1 MDGLNKASRERDNRE
16 LKAVAKLVKSADP
29 IYMLKGSDQYRQMRE
44 RMKAL
49 TDFSAAMAAKEGDP
63 TPEEHLRYQALLEAA
78 SQAGH
83 TYLTFKGDR
92 VNATTSHERDRISA
106 AQALCALT
114 ERKLT
119 EFKAAAHSAEQEE
132 VEQLNARMKSEAE
145 KLRVQE
151 KEEKTARFR
160 AQVEGTEEGPLKW
173 LGQHAVEAQQLLLQ
187 LSGEGTL
194 TPAQQAQARE
204 AMAYM
209 TLYDTALVD
218 RTLHP
223 NDPHIQENTLKAPDD
238 VKLAAKSL
246 REQPDF
252 KNAMK
257 EWSPE
262 ELRSLALNGRARTA
276 MFQPQKS
283 AGGQA
288 AQASGPAAG
297 ISRSTGTQKSPGKPM
312 MKPN

>member
-1 MDGLNKASRERDNRE
+1 M
-16 LKAVAKLVKSADP
+16 
-29 IYMLKGSDQYRQMRE
+29 
-44 RMKAL
+44 
-49 TDFSAAMAAKEGDP
+49 
-63 TPEEHLRYQALLEAA
+63 EAA

-92 VNATTSHERDRISA
+92 VNAPTTSHERDRISA
-106 AQALCALT
+106 AQTLCALT

-119 EFKAAAHSAEQEE
+119 EYKSAAHSAEQEE
-132 VEQLNARMKSEAE
+132 VEQLNARMKAEAE

-151 KEEKTARFR
+151 KEDKTARFR

-173 LGQHAVEAQQLLLQ
+173 LGQHAVEAQQQLLQ
-187 LSGEGTL
+187 LSDEGTL